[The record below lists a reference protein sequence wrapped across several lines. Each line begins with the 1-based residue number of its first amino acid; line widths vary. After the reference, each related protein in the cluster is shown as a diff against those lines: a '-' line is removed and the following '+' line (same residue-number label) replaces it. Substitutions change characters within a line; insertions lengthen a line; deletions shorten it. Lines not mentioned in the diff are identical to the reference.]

1 MTTIIESLKNELE
14 SERET
19 ETNNYGIK
27 FLKGKSDIELANT
40 PTIITMDAYY
50 SGHEAAT
57 ARLLPLIE
65 QAVEVIEFYGK
76 EDNWHGYKHWDT
88 MMIDDDYEVSKTN
101 DNTEDTIEV
110 AGKKAREFLNGLR
123 SELEKEQK

>member
-1 MTTIIESLKNELE
+1 MTTIIESLKKELE
-14 SERET
+14 SERDK
-19 ETNNYGIK
+19 YGNILADNFQPGHDVDI
-27 FLKGKSDIELANT
+27 FLAHKQ
-40 PTIITMDAYY
+40 
-50 SGHEAAT
+50 GHEAAT

-123 SELEKEQK
+123 SELKQEQK